1 MRRIIGLL
9 LIQYLS
15 LVSLFAQEEKRLA
28 LVIGNSEYTS
38 GKLNNAV
45 NDANKVSAK
54 LKTLGFDVMLYNNT
68 SQKTMGDAINA
79 FTDKASDYAVA
90 LFYYAGHGI
99 QSEGSNY
106 LIPVD
111 DDKIEKES
119 DIRYYSEDVNRLL
132 ARLEESGCK
141 LKIVVLDACRN
152 NPLCRSWHRSAA
164 SQGLAFINAPN
175 GTLIAYAT
183 SPGCVAEDGGTAQ
196 NSPYTT
202 AFLQTLNKSNL
213 SILEFFNEV
222 GGLVRNFTDGKQ
234 TPWLATSPIEG
245 NFIFNKFTIVAGE
258 EKDLQQQPQSQLQ
271 SQVKSSTTS
280 SVSSSVSTL
289 NNKKTYTVNGVS
301 FTMVKVAGGTFTMGA
316 LASDSDAYSDEEPA
330 HSVTLSN
337 YSIGETEVTQALWQA
352 VMGSNPSNFTGNL
365 QCPVEQVS
373 WEDCQEFIR
382 KLNSL
387 TGVTFR
393 LPTEA
398 EWEYAARGGSQSRGY
413 KYSGSNDLG
422 SVAWYVYNS
431 LCTTHAVKT
440 KQPNELGLY
449 DMSGNVGEWCSDW
462 GGSYSS
468 FAQTNPTGPSSG
480 SGRVLR
486 GGSWFNNARDCRVAY
501 RVNGYPDYGYGSV
514 GLRLAQ

>member
-1 MRRIIGLL
+1 MNTL
-9 LIQYLS
+9 LIKKISCIFIFLIPYL
-15 LVSLFAQEEKRLA
+15 LFAQEERRLA

-38 GKLNNAV
+38 GKLPNAV

-54 LKTLGFDVMLYNNT
+54 LKTLGFDVMLYNNA

-99 QSEGSNY
+99 QSEGNNY
-106 LIPVD
+106 LLPVND
-111 DDKIEKES
+111 GQIEKES
-119 DIRYYSEDVNRLL
+119 DLRYYSEDVNRLL

-245 NFIFNKFTIVAGE
+245 NFIFNKFTVVAGE
-258 EKDLQQQPQSQLQ
+258 EMSQQQQLQPQPQSQQ
-271 SQVKSSTTS
+271 FS
-280 SVSSSVSTL
+280 SVISAANKINGHEYVDLGLSVKWATCNVGASSP
-289 NNKKTYTVNGVS
+289 
-301 FTMVKVAGGTFTMGA
+301 
-316 LASDSDAYSDEEPA
+316 SDYG
-330 HSVTLSN
+330 N
-337 YSIGETEVTQALWQA
+337 YYAWGETKTKSDYSEDTYEYYNGEYIDI
-352 VMGSNPSNFTGNL
+352 GSNISGTIYDAARSNWGGN
-365 QCPVEQVS
+365 
-373 WEDCQEFIR
+373 WR
-382 KLNSL
+382 M
-387 TGVTFR
+387 
-393 LPTEA
+393 PTEA
-398 EWEYAARGGSQSRGY
+398 ELDELRNDCAWSWTSVNGIVGY
-413 KYSGSNDLG
+413 KVTGPNGYSIFLPAAGYRNG
-422 SVAWYVYNS
+422 TEVYGR
-431 LCTTHAVKT
+431 
-440 KQPNELGLY
+440 GLY
-449 DMSGNVGEWCSDW
+449 GHYWSGTLDEGY
-462 GGSYSS
+462 SYFACILYFGCNYGHGWSS
-468 FAQTNPTGPSSG
+468 SSG
-480 SGRVLR
+480 R
-486 GGSWFNNARDCRVAY
+486 
-501 RVNGYPDYGYGSV
+501 DYGHTV
-514 GLRLAQ
+514 RPVTDK